1 LLTRLSGRGPTLV
14 AVPTFPATDPRGEAT
29 RRLLLVHAHP
39 DDETTT
45 CGASMAHYAD
55 RGVHVALVTC
65 TRGEEG
71 EVLVE
76 DLAHLAAADQDRLGE
91 HRETELATAMAVL
104 GVTDYRYLGEP
115 GEYRDSGMAGEPSND
130 HPAAFCRV
138 PVDEAA
144 ARLVPTIRSLRPQ
157 VLVTYD
163 PHGGY
168 GHPDHIQAHRVA
180 TRAVELAADPA
191 HGNDEPWQV
200 PKVYW
205 CVWEES
211 TFRAALRRMRE
222 AGVDIEGM
230 DPDGELPPF
239 VFPDERVT
247 TVVDA
252 RDRSQAKLQA
262 MRAYASQVAEDS
274 PFFAFDDPDMVR
286 AWGRESF
293 VLAAGKPCPDPADPD
308 GRESDLFAGVG

>member
-1 LLTRLSGRGPTLV
+1 MSGPGPTLV
-14 AVPTFPATDPRGEAT
+14 AVPTTPPTDRADEAA

-45 CGASMAHYAD
+45 CGATMAHYAD
-55 RGVHVALVTC
+55 AGARVSLVTC

-76 DLAHLAAADQDRLGE
+76 DLAHLAATHQDRLGE

-104 GVTDYRYLGEP
+104 GVTDYRFLGRP
-115 GEYRDSGMAGEPSND
+115 GEYRDSGMAGEASND

-144 ARLVPTIRSLRPQ
+144 ARLVATIRSFRPQ

-163 PHGGY
+163 PLGGY
-168 GHPDHIQAHRVA
+168 GHPDHIQTHRVA

-191 HGNDEPWQV
+191 HGDGSPWQV
-200 PKVYW
+200 TKVYW

-211 TFRAALRRMRE
+211 TFRAAIRRMHE
-222 AGVDIEGM
+222 AGVDLQGM

-239 VFPDERVT
+239 VFPDERIT

-252 RDRSQAKLQA
+252 RAWSQAKLRA
-262 MRAYASQVAEDS
+262 MRAYASQVADDS
-274 PFFAFDDPDMVR
+274 PFFAFDDPDMVQ
-286 AWGRESF
+286 AWGRETF
-293 VLAAGKPCPDPADPD
+293 VLVAGTPGPDPADPD
-308 GRESDLFAGVG
+308 GRESDLFAGVA